1 MEKRTGLFTNGI
13 IWFGVAISVSEIEAG
28 IEIGAA
34 AAHDSLWLPLVLGH
48 VLGGILLFFVGLIGA
63 RVRLNA
69 METTAS
75 TFGKYGSK
83 FFAALNTF
91 QLLAWVAVL
100 NAQGAS
106 ALAGLNLPVSFPLT
120 CVILAV
126 LIALWVY
133 VGLKRSA
140 NVTTV
145 VMAALAVLLA
155 VLSVKLFGLGS
166 ADGTT
171 VSGDSITGSVAG
183 AAAGTAALL
192 GFWNIFEISI
202 AMPISWLPV
211 ISDYTKDVENPVKAT
226 AVSAAAYTFASLWM
240 YILGIEISNI
250 GSGTSIAQA
259 ILLAGLGIPG
269 IIIVVLSTVT
279 TNFLAA
285 NSAGESSK
293 AIYNKVN
300 PKVAGVV
307 VSLLSAALAISGIME
322 HYISFLYLIA
332 SVFAPMA
339 AVLLVSFYFAKAGA
353 VYPGASDTHE
363 NIAGASDT
371 RESKARAFWL
381 WNLFAWLV
389 GFIVYQVA
397 ERLDSVPLGP
407 TLVAVIVSA
416 ALAYA
421 RVLVVSRRVS

>member
-1 MEKRTGLFTNGI
+1 MEKRTGLFSNGI

-34 AAHDSLWLPLVLGH
+34 SAPGSLWLPLILGH

-75 TFGKYGSK
+75 TFGKYGSR
-83 FFAALNTF
+83 FFAALNVF

-106 ALAGLNLPVSFPLT
+106 ALAGLDLPISFPLT

-126 LIALWVY
+126 LIAIWVF

-145 VMAALAVLLA
+145 VMAALAILLA
-155 VLSVKLFGLGS
+155 ILSVKLFGLDNAS
-166 ADGTT
+166 GTT
-171 VSGDSITGSVAG
+171 AAGSV
-183 AAAGTAALL
+183 ALL

-240 YILGIEISNI
+240 YILGIEIAGI
-250 GSGTSIAQA
+250 GANNNIAQA

-293 AIYNKVN
+293 AIYGKIN
-300 PKVAGVV
+300 PKVAGVI

-339 AVLLVSFYFAKAGA
+339 AVLLVSFYFAKGRTVTLGA
-353 VYPGASDTHE
+353 
-363 NIAGASDT
+363 
-371 RESKARAFWL
+371 WL
-381 WNLFAWLV
+381 WNLFAWLA
-389 GFIVYQVA
+389 GFAVYQVA
-397 ERLDSVPLGP
+397 VHQDSVPLGP
-407 TLVAVIVSA
+407 TLLAVIVSA
-416 ALAYA
+416 AFAYG
-421 RVLVVSRRVS
+421 RVLVLSRRTP